1 MRLEPGSPLVSV
13 SRGLLV
19 PETSLRSLFVDV
31 VLVVGPFLVGSSFG
45 GDFSCFRLVAA
56 AALSMI
62 FWDRSLTFWQPLL
75 MNLGNNLATYVFWSM
90 SSSIVEKRES
100 NCTHISD
107 LLKE

>member
-19 PETSLRSLFVDV
+19 PATSLRSLFVEA
-31 VLVVGPFLVGSSFG
+31 PFVAAALLAG
-45 GDFSCFRLVAA
+45 GGDTDFSCFRLVAA

-62 FWDRSLTFWQPLL
+62 FWDRSLTFWPPLL

-90 SSSIVEKRES
+90 SSSSVEKRPS
-100 NCTHISD
+100 NCVHISVG
-107 LLKE
+107 